1 MKKKIV
7 LTRYIDPETGEY
19 QEKRKVIDS
28 VYQENDF
35 VMNYRKKKYTI
46 EQGAFLPA
54 DIGCFFVGMF
64 YLLIPYLNNDN
75 MLEIDKRPIT
85 HTDIADICGASK
97 NSVTKFLK
105 VTKELDAIRVVRY
118 HNNRWFVVN
127 PAMANFGKRVS
138 YISYKIFEDF
148 MLDNRV
154 FVPVDLSRYEEEF
167 KLL

>member
-85 HTDIADICGASK
+85 HTDIADICRQMAYCNKCQHNGD
-97 NSVTKFLK
+97 NIV
-105 VTKELDAIRVVRY
+105 ELLHEHEKCTR
-118 HNNRWFVVN
+118 H
-127 PAMANFGKRVS
+127 
-138 YISYKIFEDF
+138 
-148 MLDNRV
+148 
-154 FVPVDLSRYEEEF
+154 SRSD
-167 KLL
+167 KQSAQ